1 MNNTQ
6 SITEY
11 QCLVRNISTPEK
23 TYDELFRTEVS
34 ELLAKNRA
42 IEKANT
48 INAQTPNTYDP
59 DDYIVRARTN
69 IITYGVWSA
78 V

>member
-1 MNNTQ
+1 MNDTR
-6 SITEY
+6 SVTEY

-23 TYDELFRTEVS
+23 TYDELFRTEISKV
-34 ELLAKNRA
+34 LAKNRA
-42 IEKANT
+42 IEKANA

-59 DDYIVRARTN
+59 DDYIIRKRTN
-69 IITYGVWSA
+69 VMTYGTWST

>member
-23 TYDELFRTEVS
+23 TYDELFRTEIS

-42 IEKANT
+42 IEKANA

-59 DDYIVRARTN
+59 DDYIIRTRTN
-69 IITYGVWSA
+69 LITYGVWSM